1 MATLNKVT
9 LIGHLGRDP
18 ERRVT
23 AGGDAVTQFTLA
35 TTETWKDKSTGER
48 KQTTEWHRVVLYRK
62 LAEIAGEYL
71 KKGSLVYVEG
81 RLQTRKWTGKD
92 DVERIAVE
100 IIADDMRM
108 LGGRPHEHDH
118 GADTEHPEHAD
129 AAQHADTDQ
138 GTQHRESGAAAR
150 SSASRYDFVD
160 DAIPF

>member
-23 AGGDAVTQFTLA
+23 ANGDAVTQFTLA

-81 RLQTRKWTGKD
+81 RLQTRKWVGKD

-108 LGGRPHEHDH
+108 LGGRPHEHD
-118 GADTEHPEHAD
+118 GESEHAD
-129 AAQHADTDQ
+129 AEHHADADQ
-138 GTQHRESGAAAR
+138 GQTQQRDTGTA
-150 SSASRYDFVD
+150 SSASASRFDLID

>member
-9 LIGHLGRDP
+9 LIGYLGRDP

-23 AGGDAVTQFTLA
+23 ANGDAVAQMTVA
-35 TTETWKDKSTGER
+35 TTESWKDKSSGER
-48 KQTTEWHRVVLYRK
+48 RQTTEWHRVVLYRK

-92 DVERIAVE
+92 DVERTAVE
-100 IIADDMRM
+100 IIADDLRM
-108 LGGRPHEHDH
+108 LGARPHHDEEHE
-118 GADTEHPEHAD
+118 GESSRPVQDTTE
-129 AAQHADTDQ
+129 Q
-138 GTQHRESGAAAR
+138 REQTTAEQTKN
-150 SSASRYDFVD
+150 SRYDFID